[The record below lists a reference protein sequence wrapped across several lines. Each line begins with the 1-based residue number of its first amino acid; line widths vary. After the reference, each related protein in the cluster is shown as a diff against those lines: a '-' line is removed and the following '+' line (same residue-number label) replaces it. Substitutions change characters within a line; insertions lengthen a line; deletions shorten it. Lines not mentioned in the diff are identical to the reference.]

1 MSKIKNILTL
11 AIITTTALFLF
22 TPSLVYAANPAKN
35 AVQCGANSAAGEDCN
50 TTPNTNGNLNNTIQ
64 QVVNI
69 LTSLVGIV
77 AVVMI
82 IIGGYRYMTS
92 SGDPNRVASAKN
104 TLLYAII
111 GIIIAVL
118 AQVIVKFVIAKVK

>member
-1 MSKIKNILTL
+1 
-11 AIITTTALFLF
+11 
-22 TPSLVYAANPAKN
+22 
-35 AVQCGANSAAGEDCN
+35 
-50 TTPNTNGNLNNTIQ
+50 
-64 QVVNI
+64 
-69 LTSLVGIV
+69 
-77 AVVMI
+77 
-82 IIGGYRYMTS
+82 MTS